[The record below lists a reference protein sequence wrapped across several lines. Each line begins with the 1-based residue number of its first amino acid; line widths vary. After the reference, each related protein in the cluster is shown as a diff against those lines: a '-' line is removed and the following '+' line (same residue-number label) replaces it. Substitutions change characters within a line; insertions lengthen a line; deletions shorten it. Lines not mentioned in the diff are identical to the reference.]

1 MLRAARRA
9 TESIPP
15 GNKSLLKSKFVEG
28 ASGPVVAPVDVFV
41 ELLSFFGP

>member
-15 GNKSLLKSKFVEG
+15 GNKSLLKSKFVDHHT
-28 ASGPVVAPVDVFV
+28 ARRALWSHPWMY
-41 ELLSFFGP
+41 L